1 MAEPNSA
8 EVEVEQI
15 MPRIRAELAQR
26 ALSLPGLH
34 APSAL
39 SRIVKHTV
47 EAACSAR
54 GWKKG
59 DGFMLEDVPSAELRR
74 LYTHARPTICPSFA
88 EGSDL
93 VGVEVMMSWGA
104 VVASDIP
111 VHREVNAEA
120 AEYFNRPSLD
130 EFFQMQARTRIRSA
144 SIMER
149 RAKKTG
155 RQGSFGLS
163 MQIPQISDSD

>member
-1 MAEPNSA
+1 VAESNNA

-15 MPRIRAELAQR
+15 MPRIRAKLAQR
-26 ALSLPGLH
+26 PLNLPGLH

-47 EAACSAR
+47 ESACPAR

-59 DGFMLEDVPSAELRR
+59 DGFMLEEVPSADLRR
-74 LYTHARPTICPSFA
+74 LYTHARPTIYPSFA

-93 VGVEVMMSWGA
+93 VGVEVMISWGA

-120 AEYFNRPSLD
+120 AEYLIGLHSMNSFRCRPEL
-130 EFFQMQARTRIRSA
+130 EFAAHQSWNAAQRDRTPGIFRFKYA
-144 SIMER
+144 N
-149 RAKKTG
+149 T
-155 RQGSFGLS
+155 
-163 MQIPQISDSD
+163 SDFRL